1 MTAPR
6 GAPLDASNLMET
18 AEEYLL
24 ELQVA
29 LKSKDYIRMAR
40 VALIYFSDF
49 CVREGLDH
57 PDKVTR
63 TDLLKFQTVLNA
75 HTEWTESYRQQLMK
89 YIRTFYGWAV
99 DVGHVT
105 TSPFIRIR
113 IGSTPKKPHPLS
125 DDEVAMIF
133 HTHQR
138 SAFSM
143 NAFAFH
149 RRELILAI
157 LFTWGLRVHEAA
169 ALNVEDMDPKND
181 FVVCRNKGG
190 STKQLPYP
198 DELKKIYQRW
208 VRVRGQNARPDEPA
222 LFIGAQGDRIEATGI
237 SRIISDL
244 GKEAGV
250 NVNAHQFRDTCGTNL
265 LNSDMPVERVAKILG
280 HKNIKQTLAY
290 SEVRNEKVADDLTK
304 VMAPKL
310 RVLFRNTRDLT

>member
-1 MTAPR
+1 MTAR
-6 GAPLDASNLMET
+6 GTPLDASNLMET

-49 CVREGLDH
+49 CVREGIEH
-57 PDKVTR
+57 PDNVTR
-63 TDLLKFQTVLNA
+63 LDLLKFQTVLNA
-75 HTEWTESYRQQLMK
+75 HTEWNESYRQQLMK
-89 YIRTFYGWAV
+89 YLRTFYGWAV

-113 IGSTPKKPHPLS
+113 IGSTPKKPNPLS
-125 DDEVAMIF
+125 DDEVAAIF

-138 SAFSM
+138 AAFSM
-143 NAFAFH
+143 NPFSYH
-149 RRELILAI
+149 RRELMLAI
-157 LFTWGLRVHEAA
+157 LFTWGLRVHEVA
-169 ALNVEDMDPKND
+169 ALNVEDMDPSKD
-181 FVVCRNKGG
+181 FVICRNKGG
-190 STKQLPYP
+190 ATKQLPYP

-208 VRVRGQNARPDEPA
+208 IRARGTNARSDEPA
-222 LFIGAQGDRIEATGI
+222 LFIGANGDRIEPGTVSKVVAA
-237 SRIISDL
+237 L

-250 NVNAHQFRDTCGTNL
+250 DVNAHQFRDTCGTNL

-290 SEVRNEKVADDLTK
+290 SEVRNEKVADDLNK
-304 VMAPKL
+304 VMVPKL
-310 RVLFRNTRDLT
+310 RVLFRNTRDLS